1 MDPSRDEISESFP
14 SYGSAVC
21 PSESQL
27 YIRLDLKR
35 LAWMGKFYTMSEY
48 MQLLL
53 KQLCLQ
59 IAGFY
64 TCLQKKKKVIN
75 LITKLKTYYKIKS
88 MEICLNVFIYFI

>member
-21 PSESQL
+21 PSESKL
-27 YIRLDLKR
+27 NIRLDLKR
-35 LAWMGKFYTMSEY
+35 LAWMGKFHTMPEY

-53 KQLCLQ
+53 KQQRLQ

-64 TCLQKKKKVIN
+64 ICLQKKKS
-75 LITKLKTYYKIKS
+75 YKF
-88 MEICLNVFIYFI
+88 NY